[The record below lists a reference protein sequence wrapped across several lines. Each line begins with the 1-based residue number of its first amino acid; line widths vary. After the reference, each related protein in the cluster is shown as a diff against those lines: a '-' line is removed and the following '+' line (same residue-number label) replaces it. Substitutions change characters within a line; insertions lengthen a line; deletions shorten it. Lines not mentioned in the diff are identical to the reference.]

1 MARTTADATGFRF
14 AALAA
19 LGILVLSPVLLILYQ
34 SFLTGPFFSPLSTLG
49 LDAYVYIFT
58 DSDFYRAL
66 GTTAIF
72 ALGTIVVCVPL
83 GAILAFLLTR
93 TDLVGRRWLE
103 GVVLV
108 PMFLSAIVLGFG
120 YTVAVGPTGVVTLAF
135 ERLFGFVPWN
145 IYGLWSLMFIS
156 GLMHVPHVYLYSSAA
171 MRNLPGDLEEAAR
184 TSGAGIWTVA
194 RHVTWPLIMPAL
206 IFSIGLNV
214 MLAFEAFGLP
224 LVLGDPAG
232 VLVLTTYIYK
242 LTTILGVPSYQL
254 MAVVAVVLLA
264 IIFPLVFIQR
274 KLLSRARRFAT
285 IGGKG
290 ARVTRIRLG
299 KGGQIAAWIGI
310 GIWLVISIVLPI
322 GGIAIRAFVDAWG
335 AGVNLF
341 DHLTLNN
348 FQQLFSI
355 AALQRG
361 IINTLLLS
369 VVGGALAVGA
379 YLLIAL
385 AGHRWSGPG
394 NTALDYMVLMPRAL
408 PGLIIGLAFFWIFL
422 FVPFLKPF
430 RLTLLS
436 LLIAY
441 IIVGLS
447 YGLRLIQATLMQVAP
462 ELEES
467 SRSAGATI
475 KQTWSRIVVPIIRP
489 GLLGAWIMIMIIFL
503 REYATG
509 VYLMTNGT
517 EVVGSLIVS
526 LMASGSLDTIAAL
539 ALISVVMTTGGLVLA
554 NRLGGRIHE

>member
-1 MARTTADATGFRF
+1 MAKTSADATGFR
-14 AALAA
+14 LAVLA
-19 LGILVLSPVLLILYQ
+19 TLGVLVLSPVLLIVYQ
-34 SFLTGPFFSPLSTLG
+34 SFLTGPFFSPISRLG

-58 DSDFYRAL
+58 DPDFYRAL
-66 GTTAIF
+66 GTTTVF
-72 ALGTIVVCVPL
+72 ALGTVLVCTPL

-120 YTVAVGPTGVVTLAF
+120 YTVAVGPSGFVTLAF
-135 ERLFGFVPWN
+135 ARIFGFVPWN
-145 IYGLWSLMFIS
+145 IYGLNSLILIA
-156 GLMHVPHVYLYSSAA
+156 GLTHVPNVYLYASAA

-184 TSGAGIWTVA
+184 TSGASVWTVA
-194 RHVTWPLIMPAL
+194 WQVTWPLIMPAL

-224 LVLGDPAG
+224 LVLGDTAG

-242 LTTILGVPSYQL
+242 LTTILGIPSYQL

-274 KLLSRARRFAT
+274 KLLSRSRRFAT

-299 KGGQIAAWIGI
+299 KSGQIVAWLGI
-310 GIWLVISIVLPI
+310 GSWLFVSIVLPI
-322 GGIAIRAFVDAWG
+322 GGIAVRAFVDSWG
-335 AGVNLF
+335 EGVNLL

-348 FQQLFSI
+348 FQQLLTI
-355 AALQRG
+355 PALQRG
-361 IINTLLLS
+361 IINTVLLA
-369 VVGGALAVGA
+369 VVGGALAIAV

-394 NTALDYMVLMPRAL
+394 HTALDYMVLMPRAL

-422 FVPFLKPF
+422 FVPFLKPL
-430 RLTLLS
+430 RLTLFSFLV
-436 LLIAY
+436 AY

-447 YGLRLIQATLMQVAP
+447 YGLRLIQSTLLQVAP

-467 SRSAGATI
+467 ARSSGATI
-475 KQTWSRIVVPIIRP
+475 GQTWSQILVPIIRP
-489 GLLGAWIMIMIIFL
+489 GLIGAWTMIMIIFL
-503 REYATG
+503 REYAVG

-517 EVVGSLIVS
+517 EVIGSLIVS
-526 LMASGSLDTIAAL
+526 LMASGSLDAIAAL
-539 ALISVVMTTGGLVLA
+539 ALISVIMTTGGLMLA
-554 NRLGGRIHE
+554 NRLGGKVHE